1 MDAQEWKD
9 AFGFICSVEFWRMGV
24 LWTLSLIYS
33 YLQLFRQTLFSIK
46 SKTYSPRCSPS
57 SIATKRP
64 ICIVT
69 GATSGLGAAAACALS
84 REGYYVVLVGRSVD
98 LLSKIASD
106 IKEQSGD
113 ACVKAFQ
120 VDLSSFKSIWNF
132 KREFQHWLSDM
143 NMHCSVQLLINNA
156 GILATRRRVTTE
168 GCDKIMATNYV
179 GAFCLTKI
187 LLPLL
192 QNSPI
197 PSRVVNV
204 TSFTHRNV
212 SSMKIN
218 KETIS
223 GKCFSGSRIYPFAH
237 VYEYSKLCLLLFSY
251 ELHRQVK
258 LVEQSSQVSVIA
270 VDPGA
275 VKTNIMR
282 ELPKCISQLAFF
294 TLRLLGL
301 LQSSEEGVCSI
312 LDAAFAPPEISG
324 VYFFGGNG
332 RTLKSSP
339 LSYNS
344 KLAKDLW
351 EASSDLFI
359 ELQLASGH
367 TT

>member
-1 MDAQEWKD
+1 
-9 AFGFICSVEFWRMGV
+9 
-24 LWTLSLIYS
+24 
-33 YLQLFRQTLFSIK
+33 
-46 SKTYSPRCSPS
+46 
-57 SIATKRP
+57 
-64 ICIVT
+64 
-69 GATSGLGAAAACALS
+69 
-84 REGYYVVLVGRSVD
+84 
-98 LLSKIASD
+98 
-106 IKEQSGD
+106 
-113 ACVKAFQ
+113 
-120 VDLSSFKSIWNF
+120 
-132 KREFQHWLSDM
+132 M

-251 ELHRQVK
+251 ELHQQVK

-312 LDAAFAPPEISG
+312 LDAAFAPPVSSFIFSCFD
-324 VYFFGGNG
+324 VMCHF
-332 RTLKSSP
+332 SP
-339 LSYNS
+339 LLTHMMN
-344 KLAKDLW
+344 L
-351 EASSDLFI
+351 
-359 ELQLASGH
+359 
-367 TT
+367 

>member
-9 AFGFICSVEFWRMGV
+9 AFSFICSVEFWRMGV

-33 YLQLFRQTLFSIK
+33 YLQLFRQTLFSVK

-57 SIATKRP
+57 SIATRRP

-132 KREFQHWLSDM
+132 KREFQQWLSDM

-197 PSRVVNV
+197 PSRIVNV

-237 VYEYSKLCLLLFSY
+237 VYEYSKCK
-251 ELHRQVK
+251 LH
-258 LVEQSSQVSVIA
+258 
-270 VDPGA
+270 
-275 VKTNIMR
+275 
-282 ELPKCISQLAFF
+282 
-294 TLRLLGL
+294 
-301 LQSSEEGVCSI
+301 
-312 LDAAFAPPEISG
+312 
-324 VYFFGGNG
+324 Y
-332 RTLKSSP
+332 
-339 LSYNS
+339 
-344 KLAKDLW
+344 
-351 EASSDLFI
+351 
-359 ELQLASGH
+359 
-367 TT
+367 